1 MKIVYAAENIIER
14 DANAPAKG
22 NLSKTPYKDM
32 NSPKKFN
39 VKGTPQ
45 LPKDKIKNN
54 IENKGIIWAIPL

>member
-1 MKIVYAAENIIER
+1 MVYAAENIIER
-14 DANAPAKG
+14 DANAPAIG
-22 NLSKTPYKDM
+22 NLSKTPYKDI

>member
-1 MKIVYAAENIIER
+1 MIER

-45 LPKDKIKNN
+45 LPKHKIKNS
-54 IENKGIIWAIPL
+54 IENKGII